1 MGKWAC
7 QLSKRL
13 TRCRRTLLTSQTMS
27 TSAVHSL
34 SERRHRI
41 EKYILTRQAPAKP
54 PSDGF
59 EKRRSKSTT
68 ERVISAALHWRRVT

>member
-41 EKYILTRQAPAKP
+41 EKYILTRQALQNRHPMA
-54 PSDGF
+54 
-59 EKRRSKSTT
+59 SKKGAQNRLLKGSFLPHYTGV
-68 ERVISAALHWRRVT
+68 E